1 MNEDEKE
8 SRLTSLAIRGIV
20 FPQFGTSEEYDSY
33 PKEKIQYKI
42 IVLKEVL
49 ISISKEKNIVST
61 TIPAREG
68 TIKEYIG
75 ADDYNITVD
84 VGISDTDLE
93 KEKYSTDYPLDKVEE
108 FIKIINQPL
117 ELEVQSDF
125 LELFNIKSA
134 IVTGYNLQQETH
146 SNRQSLSIKMISE
159 TPYLI
164 RLKKEE
170 NKP

>member
-75 ADDYNITVD
+75 ADYQTIDAMDGLNYC
-84 VGISDTDLE
+84 
-93 KEKYSTDYPLDKVEE
+93 
-108 FIKIINQPL
+108 INM
-117 ELEVQSDF
+117 SWK
-125 LELFNIKSA
+125 IKSHYR
-134 IVTGYNLQQETH
+134 V
-146 SNRQSLSIKMISE
+146 
-159 TPYLI
+159 
-164 RLKKEE
+164 
-170 NKP
+170 